1 MRFVFRILSFVL
13 VLTVMFFS
21 ASCSEKKCIDVIPSG
36 STVLMSIDVPRMK
49 SENMDLIKNLF
60 NTDDIENCG
69 LDLDERMY
77 IFETA
82 DGNFGFCAD
91 VADDGQLADFFKT
104 LSAKG
109 ICTPVQERSN
119 IKFTLIKV
127 YQFFYRVCKLYM
139 LCFQYRAFSAV
150 D

>member
-82 DGNFGFCAD
+82 DGNFGLLMSRTMASLQIFSRPYR
-91 VADDGQLADFFKT
+91 Q
-104 LSAKG
+104 
-109 ICTPVQERSN
+109 
-119 IKFTLIKV
+119 KV
-127 YQFFYRVCKLYM
+127 YAHLYRSVAILN
-139 LCFQYRAFSAV
+139 LH
-150 D
+150 